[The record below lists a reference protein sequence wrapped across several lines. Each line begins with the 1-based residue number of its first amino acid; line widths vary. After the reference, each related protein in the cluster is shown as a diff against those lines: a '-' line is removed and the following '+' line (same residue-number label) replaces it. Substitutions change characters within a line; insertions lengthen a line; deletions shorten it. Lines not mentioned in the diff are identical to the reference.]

1 VTDAK
6 KRRIA
11 KLRKAVEPPPPPPQ
25 RGGVLVLP
33 LATFDEDLAK
43 LEASDPETY
52 PPGRGGYLVVP
63 SPLDAEAWES
73 EAARASKVRP
83 EVEGG
88 RES

>member
-1 VTDAK
+1 MTDSK

-11 KLRKAVEPPPPPPQ
+11 RLKKAVEPPPPPPR

-33 LATFDEDLAK
+33 FATFDEELAK

-63 SPLDAEAWES
+63 ERLSPEAWES
-73 EAARASKVRP
+73 EAARVAPERP
-83 EVEGG
+83 EHGG
-88 RES
+88 TRP